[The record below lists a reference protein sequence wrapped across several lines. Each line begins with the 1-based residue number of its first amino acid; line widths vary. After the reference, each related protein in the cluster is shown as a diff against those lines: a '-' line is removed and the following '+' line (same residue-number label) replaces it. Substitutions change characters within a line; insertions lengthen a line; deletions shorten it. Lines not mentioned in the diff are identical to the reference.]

1 MVSQKER
8 KRDVYSMKKRNIAYV
23 HLLVHIID
31 CYDFAKF
38 CQEIVQIVEEQ
49 DRFGCQ
55 DDLRHH
61 GLL

>member
-31 CYDFAKF
+31 SYDFAKF

-49 DRFGCQ
+49 DRFGS
-55 DDLRHH
+55 
-61 GLL
+61 